1 MVVSEFRGLGLH
13 KEGVTLIQI
22 WPALVLCLRL
32 TDLVFCVQGDTPSLM
47 SS

>member
-1 MVVSEFRGLGLH
+1 MVVSELWGLGLC
-13 KEGVTLIQI
+13 KEGGTLIHI

-32 TDLVFCVQGDTPSLM
+32 TDLAFCVQGDTPSLM

>member
-1 MVVSEFRGLGLH
+1 MVVDELQGLALR
-13 KEGVTLIQI
+13 KEGNTLIQI

-32 TDLVFCVQGDTPSLM
+32 TDLVFCDQGDTPALM

>member
-1 MVVSEFRGLGLH
+1 MVVNELQGLGLH
-13 KEGVTLIQI
+13 KEGGALIQI

-32 TDLVFCVQGDTPSLM
+32 ADLVFCGQGDTPTLM